1 MPALAAPP
9 QLPPPS
15 RTPQLGCE
23 PWVEGGL
30 TPEQLA
36 AGTDKRGEICHLCAE
51 APQKTSAP
59 GGGKTGRGDLG
70 RFRRYVP
77 CCLDHV
83 LPKLL
88 FCNLSISPDKYCSEM
103 ERAEGHKPKSQ
114 RKSRR
119 VWEGGNVYVWRYG
132 QVTGNSIWPCRSAK
146 SDPTAITPIRHLQ
159 VSFLFGPQRSDK
171 DGIEINSN

>member
-59 GGGKTGRGDLG
+59 GGGKTGALTGEG
-70 RFRRYVP
+70 RCRLLER
-77 CCLDHV
+77 LDPICFELTFNLAWPGHREPKIV
-83 LPKLL
+83 LPALRL
-88 FCNLSISPDKYCSEM
+88 DGFPGGFIHGAGERCTATQSEHHSPCL
-103 ERAEGHKPKSQ
+103 
-114 RKSRR
+114 
-119 VWEGGNVYVWRYG
+119 
-132 QVTGNSIWPCRSAK
+132 
-146 SDPTAITPIRHLQ
+146 HLA
-159 VSFLFGPQRSDK
+159 
-171 DGIEINSN
+171 